1 VGCARLDA
9 VTYPSAT
16 IAKIL
21 SDRFGHVK
29 IDSQEQRSI
38 AARFHLLWTPT
49 LVALDAHGAVLR
61 TVIGFLPPGDLA
73 AELTLM
79 DALWALRRGH
89 HDHARA
95 LLQAVRRDHAGA
107 AVISEAHYWEG
118 VVAYRQTHD
127 KDDLWAVW
135 RELVAA
141 HPGSA
146 WARRTT
152 LLDPVPAP

>member
-1 VGCARLDA
+1 MPA
-9 VTYPSAT
+9 
-16 IAKIL
+16 IANML
-21 SDRFGHVK
+21 SDRFVPVK
-29 IDSQEQRSI
+29 IDSHEQRGV

-49 LVALDAHGAVLR
+49 LVALDARGAVLR
-61 TVIGFLPPGDLA
+61 TQIGFVPPDELA
-73 AELTLM
+73 AELALM

-95 LLQAVRRDHAGA
+95 VLQAVRRDHAGA
-107 AVISEAHYWEG
+107 AAAPEAHYWEG
-118 VVAYRQTHD
+118 VAAYRQTQD
-127 KDDLWAVW
+127 EDALWAVW
-135 RELVAA
+135 RDLVAA